1 MTADEI
7 IRKAE
12 EVAEESYS
20 VSVWENM
27 LESVLADLT
36 PVAKVSANSTA
47 SVTLTDNAADV
58 SVPSGAYE
66 VIGVGFVPTSKRK
79 VPLRKVSSADS
90 ASVGWYRRGAHVILQ
105 NIPYTGSVSIDYYAI
120 LTNTAGVLNLP
131 EEYHEIVLKGLMALA
146 MQKEEDMGRK
156 NDFYGEYSLMKRQM
170 LADRIMAMEPWNAYL
185 LQGGGK

>member
-1 MTADEI
+1 MTVDEI

-12 EVAEESYS
+12 EVVEESYG

-27 LESVLADLT
+27 VESVLADLT
-36 PVAKVSANSTA
+36 PISKVPANSTA
-47 SVTLTDNAADV
+47 SVTLTSGAANV
-58 SVPSGAYE
+58 SVPTGAYE
-66 VIGVGFVPTSKRK
+66 VVGVGFVPTGKRV
-79 VPLRKVSSADS
+79 VPLRRVSSAES

-105 NIPYTGSVSIDYYAI
+105 NIPYTGSVSIDYYEI

-131 EEYHEIVLKGLMALA
+131 EEYHDIVVKGLMAMA

-156 NDFYGEYSLMKRQM
+156 NDFFTEYMLLKRQM
-170 LADRIMAMEPWNAYL
+170 LADRIKIMEPWNLHL

>member
-1 MTADEI
+1 
-7 IRKAE
+7 
-12 EVAEESYS
+12 
-20 VSVWENM
+20 M

-36 PVAKVSANSTA
+36 PIAKVSANSTA
-47 SVTLTDNAADV
+47 SVTLTDNAANV
-58 SVPSGAYE
+58 SVPTGAFE
-66 VIGVGFVPTSKRK
+66 VVSVGFVPTSKRK

-90 ASVGWYRRGAHVILQ
+90 ASVGWYRRGDYVILQ
-105 NIPYTGSVSIDYYAI
+105 NIPYTGEISIDYYEI

-131 EEYHEIVLKGLMALA
+131 EEYHEVVLKGLMAMA